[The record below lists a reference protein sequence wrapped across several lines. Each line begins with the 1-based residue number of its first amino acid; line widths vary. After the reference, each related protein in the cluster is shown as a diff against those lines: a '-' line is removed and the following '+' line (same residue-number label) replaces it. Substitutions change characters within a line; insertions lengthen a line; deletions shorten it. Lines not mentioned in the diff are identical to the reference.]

1 MIRRARDVAARC
13 DIRIVHLL
21 LGMIWFLRIAP
32 SVADDPGAD
41 QPRPAPPV
49 YVTEKHGV
57 MASFPPGL
65 TYCPLPKD
73 WVGSDHGTE
82 VYLVPPA
89 GCRALRSYPSS
100 GRYPGSHVRTISLYY
115 GYNVVEIRPGS
126 PPRTRREALQIN
138 CGEPY
143 APLPAGIQLLGFAA
157 VGCLI
162 ENRGSVEVLVV
173 ALYNLEGAQQEAPD
187 HELVVSLMT
196 TRNRLADDLRVFK
209 AIARDIRVCTP
220 DWAKEVVGRS
230 PCPLG
235 VGWW

>member
-1 MIRRARDVAARC
+1 MRHSDCASPIGDDLVPPDRAECGRRSRC
-13 DIRIVHLL
+13 
-21 LGMIWFLRIAP
+21 
-32 SVADDPGAD
+32 
-41 QPRPAPPV
+41 RPAATGP
-49 YVTEKHGV
+49 TRLCHGKSWCDGQLSTGPDV
-57 MASFPPGL
+57 LPAAEGL
-65 TYCPLPKD
+65 GR
-73 WVGSDHGTE
+73 VGIMGTRSHP
-82 VYLVPPA
+82 VPPA
-89 GCRALRSYPSS
+89 GCRASRSYPSS
-100 GRYPGSHVRTISLYY
+100 GRYPGSHVPTISLYY